1 MTGHEL
7 NPAEV
12 AFNLKIG
19 PDDPARGALIQRFG
33 ELKELQA
40 QGDPAFQPGSR
51 FFKSKTGSWVER
63 VLGLMTGDGD
73 DDGERDPTGVG
84 GRSLT
89 FAQTEAGVR
98 LAASLARGTE
108 RDAARLR
115 VGLEDTLHELA
126 VDLLPPAD
134 VETAMHQVRSNRV
147 VKSKL
152 AFQAVLQNLA
162 DAAQN
167 AQRRADLDLQ
177 EENERR
183 TLTEA
188 RSRITVDMI
197 GRDLGAAILFALGAG
212 DSGGNE

>member
-7 NPAEV
+7 SPAEV

-40 QGDPAFQPGSR
+40 LGDPAFQPGSR
-51 FFKSKTGSWVER
+51 FFSSGRHGKFVEE
-63 VLGLMTGDGD
+63 VLGLMSNETGDG
-73 DDGERDPTGVG
+73 EKDPTGVG
-84 GRSLT
+84 GRTLT

-115 VGLEDTLHELA
+115 VGLETTLHELA

-134 VETAMHQVRSNRV
+134 VETAMRQVRSGRV

-152 AFQAVLQNLA
+152 AFQSVLQNLA
-162 DAAQN
+162 DAARN
-167 AQRRADLDLQ
+167 TERRADLDLQ